1 MEEEWRHSIDS
12 LLIFDITISSIESA
26 LCEDTITASLVSA
39 VNVHGIKPSQKP
51 TIPDTPL
58 PTPNIAAIAHERH
71 HKLNPEYLS
80 QKWSIGLNT
89 AKNTIKVTTQLG
101 VRLALGPLT

>member
-1 MEEEWRHSIDS
+1 MV
-12 LLIFDITISSIESA
+12 
-26 LCEDTITASLVSA
+26 TARLVA
-39 VNVHGIKPSQKP
+39 DVNVHGIKPSNNP
-51 TIPDTPL
+51 TITDTPL

-71 HKLNPEYLS
+71 HKLNPESLS